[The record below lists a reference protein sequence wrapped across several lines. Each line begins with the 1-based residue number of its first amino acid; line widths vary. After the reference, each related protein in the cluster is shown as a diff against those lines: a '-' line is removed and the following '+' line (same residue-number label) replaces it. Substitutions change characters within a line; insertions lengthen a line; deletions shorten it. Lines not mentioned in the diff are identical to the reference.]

1 MVALPETQTPT
12 VSAIWAG
19 WEREADRTPRTY
31 LGASVLGD
39 PCELKLWREFRWAH
53 PPESHEG
60 RMLRLFETGNVEED
74 RLVADLRRAG
84 MHVDAVDP
92 ETGRQ
97 YRITFAGG
105 HGGGHTD
112 GEVEGVPEAP
122 KTRHLL
128 ECKTHNHKSFTA
140 LKRLGVAAHK
150 PMHYAQMQAYM
161 HHRGLT
167 RALYLALNKNDS
179 EIYSERVEYDLNY
192 AIALMV
198 KAERIVTSDRAP
210 SCNCAGWLL
219 KAGYGCAAVAGQPTL
234 RSCRTCLF
242 STAHLDGEA
251 RWSCSHPNHKGD
263 LTVEDQRAGCA
274 DHRYLPDLIA
284 GTQVDFDEATGA
296 VVYEMADGS
305 QWVDGGPGA

>member
-1 MVALPETQTPT
+1 MVALPETESLT

-53 PPESHEG
+53 APEVHSG

-161 HHRGLT
+161 HHRGLA

-179 EIYSERVEYDLNY
+179 ELYSERVEYDASY

-210 SCNCAGWLL
+210 TCNCAGWLL
-219 KAGYGCAAVAGQPTL
+219 KAGYGCAANRGPNL
-234 RSCRTCLF
+234 RNCRTCLHA
-242 STAHLDGEA
+242 TAHLDGEA
-251 RWSCSHPNHKGD
+251 RWSCSHPAHAGD

-305 QWVDGGPGA
+305 AWVDGGPGQ

>member
-1 MVALPETQTPT
+1 MVALPQTETQT
-12 VSAIWAG
+12 VAAIWRG
-19 WEREADRTPRTY
+19 WEDAADRTPRTY

-53 PPESHEG
+53 EPERHDG

-74 RLVADLRRAG
+74 RLVEDLRRAG

-92 ETGRQ
+92 ATGHQ
-97 YRITFAGG
+97 FRITFAGG

-140 LKRLGVAAHK
+140 LKRLGVAEHK

-161 HHRGLT
+161 HHRGLA

-179 EIYSERVEYDLNY
+179 EIYSERVEYDP
-192 AIALMV
+192 AFAAALMV
-198 KAERIVTSDRAP
+198 KAERIVTSDHAP
-210 SCNCAGWLL
+210 TCNCPTWLL
-219 KAGYGCAAVAGQPTL
+219 KAGYRCAAVKSAPQ
-234 RSCRTCLF
+234 RNCRTCLNA
-242 STAHLDGEA
+242 TAHLDGEA
-251 RWSCSHPNHKGD
+251 RWSCAHPDHQGD

-274 DHRYLPDLIA
+274 DHRFLPSLIQ
-284 GTQVDFDEATGA
+284 GEQVDLVDGG
-296 VVYEMADGS
+296 VVYAMADGS
-305 QWVDGGPGA
+305 TWVDGGPV